1 MLRKFIFYF
10 SVLCLL
16 TSCASKKKLIYLQ
29 QSDNSQQKSDTIRYE
44 STLQPDDVLLIT
56 VTADQPELASRYNL
70 MYITMRS
77 IEMRATPNN
86 DALISYLI
94 DQNGDINFP
103 GLGKIKLAGL
113 TTIQAEEKIR
123 SKLKDYLVNPGV
135 VIRLLNYKVSVLG
148 EVTRPGQ
155 QIIAG
160 QRITLFEALSGAG
173 DMTIYGKRDNV
184 TIIRSDNGVTTVN
197 EVDITSSDFIN
208 SPFYYL
214 AHNDVVYVK
223 PNKTR
228 INSSAVGPNITVG
241 ISAISLLITI
251 IAFATR

>member
-1 MLRKFIFYF
+1 MLKRLLFCFTF
-10 SVLCLL
+10 FFLL
-16 TSCASKKKLIYLQ
+16 TSCVSKKKFIYLQ
-29 QSDNSQQKSDTIRYE
+29 PDGNPQQMSDTIKYE
-44 STLQPDDVLLIT
+44 SKLQPDDVLLIT
-56 VTADQPELASRYNL
+56 VTSDQPELASRYNL
-70 MYITMRS
+70 MYVTMRS
-77 IEMRATPNN
+77 IEMRSTPNN

-113 TTIQAEEKIR
+113 TTIEAEEIITN
-123 SKLKDYLVNPGV
+123 KLKDFLTNPGV

-148 EVTRPGQ
+148 EVARPGQ
-155 QIIAG
+155 QIISG

-173 DMTIYGKRDNV
+173 DMTIYGQRKNV
-184 TIIRSDNGVTTVN
+184 TVIRHDNGVATIN
-197 EVDITSSDFIN
+197 EVDITSSDFVN

-223 PNKTR
+223 PNKTK

>member
-1 MLRKFIFYF
+1 MLKRLLFCFTF
-10 SVLCLL
+10 FLLL
-16 TSCASKKKLIYLQ
+16 TSCVSKKKIIYLQ
-29 QSDNSQQKSDTIRYE
+29 QDVNSQQASDTIKYE
-44 STLQPDDVLLIT
+44 SKLQPDDVLLIT
-56 VTADQPELASRYNL
+56 VTSDQPELASRYNL
-70 MYITMRS
+70 MYINMRS
-77 IEMRATPNN
+77 VEMRSTPNN

-94 DQNGDINFP
+94 DQNGEINFP

-113 TTIQAEEKIR
+113 TTIEAEMEIKD
-123 SKLKDYLVNPGV
+123 KLKDYLVNPGV

-148 EVTRPGQ
+148 EVSRPGN
-155 QIIAG
+155 QIISG

-173 DMTIYGKRDNV
+173 DMTIYGQRKNV
-184 TIIRSDNGVTTVN
+184 TVIRHDNGVVTVN
-197 EVDITSSDFIN
+197 EVDITSSDFVN

-214 AHNDVVYVK
+214 THNDVVYVK
-223 PNKTR
+223 PNKTK